1 MTHASVFSGIGGPEV
16 AATLLRVQSKEE
28 RRQTMNVNFLRLDP
42 EDLYTC
48 NHCQHHYIDIDEMT
62 DRVLHKCHQHEK
74 TGQYIINPMQTHYV
88 NDCELWRSPFIS
100 DYRRRPDLENKLKK
114 GGDQ

>member
-1 MTHASVFSGIGGPEV
+1 
-16 AATLLRVQSKEE
+16 
-28 RRQTMNVNFLRLDP
+28 MNVNFLRLDP
-42 EDLYTC
+42 EDLHTC
-48 NHCQHHYIDIDEMT
+48 NHCQHHYLDIDEMT

-114 GGDQ
+114 GGGQ